1 MWVDSHAH
9 LAEEDYDS
17 DRNEVI
23 QRAKDA
29 GIGKILLI
37 GCGIAGAKRALS
49 VALTDEIFD
58 AAVGFHP
65 EDIENLSDADW
76 TLMEEMASHPRTV
89 AIGEIGLDFYWH
101 HEPEH
106 HQLQKE
112 IFTRQID
119 LANRLGKPILIHTR
133 DAIQQTLQLLK
144 THPVDKKGIM
154 HCYSGSVEMAIEFVK
169 LGYLISLAGP
179 VTFKNAVVPKEVA
192 KAIDL
197 DHLMIETDSPYLT
210 PMPFRGKRNESSYVV
225 NVAKE
230 ICQLKAIDEVKLKT
244 SVWKNYNHLFHE

>member
-9 LAEEDYDS
+9 LAEADYDS

-23 QRAKDA
+23 ERAKQA

-37 GCGIAGAKRALS
+37 GCGIEGAKRALS
-49 VALTDEIFD
+49 LAQTDDIFD
-58 AAVGFHP
+58 VAVGFHP
-65 EDIENLSDADW
+65 EDIENLNESDWAS
-76 TLMEEMASHPRTV
+76 MEEMATHPKAV

-101 HEPEH
+101 HEPQH
-106 HQLQKE
+106 QQLQKE
-112 IFTRQID
+112 VFIRQIE

-133 DAIQQTLQLLK
+133 DAIQQTYLLLK
-144 THPVDKKGIM
+144 AHPVEKTGIM
-154 HCYSGSVEMAIEFVK
+154 HCYSGSVEMAAEFVK

-225 NVAKE
+225 MVAKE
-230 ICQLKAIDEVKLKT
+230 ICQLKDIDEVMFKEA
-244 SVWKNYNHLFHE
+244 VWENYNRLFHA